1 MRRGGAP
8 AQTAWPGA
16 GGLALTLAGLAI
28 AATLTPGRA
37 AAQTMDDHIYTYVA
51 FDELEYARGG
61 SGHPIAYDGEAW
73 IGGDFDRLWL
83 RAHGHQETRDGGGG
97 EFEGQVLYSRA
108 VSAFWNAQ
116 GGLRVDH
123 HYGHGQRATR
133 GLIALGLAGLAPYW
147 FEVES
152 FLFVSQDGDLSARL
166 QASYD
171 VLVTQRVIFEPEVE
185 LNAAAQEVP
194 EFGTGSGL
202 TDLTLGARL
211 RFEIV
216 RELAP
221 YVGVSWTRRTGGT
234 ADLAR
239 AGGAP
244 VGDAAF
250 VAGVRWWY

>member
-1 MRRGGAP
+1 V
-8 AQTAWPGA
+8 
-16 GGLALTLAGLAI
+16 AGLGVAS
-28 AATLTPGRA
+28 ALLPLGA

-51 FDELEYARGG
+51 FDEIEYARGG
-61 SGHPIAYDGEAW
+61 AGHPIAYDGEAW

-83 RAHGHQETRDGGGG
+83 RAHGHQETRRGGDG
-97 EFEGQVLYSRA
+97 EFEAQVLYSRV

-123 HYGHGQRATR
+123 HYGHGERATR
-133 GLIALGLAGLAPYW
+133 GLVALGVAGLAPYW

-152 FLFVSQDGDLSARL
+152 FLFVSQDGYVSARL
-166 QASYD
+166 KASYD
-171 VLVTQRVIFEPEVE
+171 LLFTQRMIFEPEFE
-185 LNAAAQEVP
+185 LNAAAQKVP

-216 RELAP
+216 REFAP
-221 YVGVSWTRRTGGT
+221 YVGVAWTRRMGGT

-239 AGGAP
+239 AGGVP